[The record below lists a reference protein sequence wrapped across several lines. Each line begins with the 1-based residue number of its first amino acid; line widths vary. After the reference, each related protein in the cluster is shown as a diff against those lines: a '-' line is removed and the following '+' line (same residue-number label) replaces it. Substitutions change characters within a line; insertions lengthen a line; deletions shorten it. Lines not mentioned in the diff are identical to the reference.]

1 MRTGALEADC
11 EEVRAW
17 RWRLVVEVEV
27 EVEGV
32 ALAAVAVAGRR
43 ESVEAG
49 RWVDCLGWISPFAAL
64 SLLVKE
70 EIAQPAQPVSFWGVP
85 IRGALVPLVVEGGGR
100 TESGSV
106 VPYFRMRCT

>member
-1 MRTGALEADC
+1 MEVRVRTGALEADC

-17 RWRLVVEVEV
+17 RWRLVVEI

-32 ALAAVAVAGRR
+32 VLAAVAGRMESVGAGR
-43 ESVEAG
+43 G
-49 RWVDCLGWISPFAAL
+49 VDCLGWISPFAAL

-85 IRGALVPLVVEGGGR
+85 IRGAFVPLVVEGGGR

-106 VPYFRMRCT
+106 APYFRIRCT

>member
-27 EVEGV
+27 EGV
-32 ALAAVAVAGRR
+32 ALAGVAVAGRR

-49 RWVDCLGWISPFAAL
+49 RGVGCLGWISPFAAL

-70 EIAQPAQPVSFWGVP
+70 EMAQPAQPVSFWGVP
-85 IRGALVPLVVEGGGR
+85 MRGA
-100 TESGSV
+100 
-106 VPYFRMRCT
+106 